1 MWVQDCYNK
10 GIPVDTIMIQG
21 KGSHYMTTSRKR
33 KVRDLNLEN
42 LMSALDGL
50 IILERGW
57 TLKISR

>member
-1 MWVQDCYNK
+1 MK